1 MGQSKVGSRRS
12 EGKSKETAQTKAS
25 AAGGAPAAHKI
36 TARKIE
42 GTDCEREGLI

>member
-12 EGKSKETAQTKAS
+12 EAQTKAS

-42 GTDCEREGLI
+42 GTDCERGGLI